1 MKSTYSQRLL
11 RWSATPSGE
20 AILVT
25 LFFIVATLCIF
36 PHVLSGNALVNGEY
50 LYNFE
55 PWYHYRGSDQG
66 FYNRILS
73 DPIDWPNIYYHI
85 EQLQRGELPLW
96 GHNEQLGKPGIFLMN
111 NLLCDP
117 IRLFL
122 WVVFGVPIG
131 QTLEILLKFIVGGI
145 FSYYYLRVLA
155 VHPLLALSTSVG
167 FIYGSSQIA
176 SYLDAFAFAAL
187 ALPLGFYLIEKLCR
201 TNSWKWTLF
210 FALFCYY
217 VASLGAAHVVFFSVF
232 WITLY
237 LAGRLLSQRQD
248 RKALLLKF
256 GVAGVFSVSW
266 FSIYLFQTAEYFL
279 KGVNLGYRD
288 GYGVTQV
295 LADSLNTFFS
305 GYIFGHPL
313 RDNENW
319 HYGTF
324 VNTGVF
330 IGFLTP
336 LAFLLGGTV
345 RAVLK
350 RDFQTTF
357 FVCASLLL
365 LCHIYQ
371 LPFERLEVLFNQ
383 LPLFKGNPPHHLTT
397 YIQVF
402 VFLGGALG
410 LQYLF
415 ELYSERKR
423 KLTFALSLGAACY
436 TLYALWSLTTFYQI
450 GKMSLVR
457 AFHFY
462 SSVFLIE
469 FFLLSLLSILWLNRT
484 QYPRLASLPLYLL
497 PFAFLWESKINS
509 EGWVPWMK
517 PSRWFPQTQ
526 TTDFLGQ
533 RIKEGRVMPLDFAAV
548 PETLAHYGFP
558 VAVGRGS
565 VPRGLGVLLL
575 GVNPRAYSH
584 PTQTLF
590 NLADTNITN
599 QLWKLLDVRYF
610 IASWD
615 KAHEALVPLAPQFL
629 THRLP
634 CSTILE
640 RRDKNTH
647 AFLADDLILAEGAE
661 AISEVFYQPGFDIS
675 QHVIAESLPQVVVPG
690 DSPRRDRLELD
701 PPGRIGR
708 VKESGTTTVI
718 KGRTRR
724 PSYLV
729 LSQYYYPGWKAYL
742 NGEEVPMFSAYSFLP
757 AITIPEKGKFEVVF
771 RYEPSSL
778 WYGALISGG
787 SLLFAIPFFWVV
799 IARERRV
806 PQFAQ
811 AKDLRSFGTEHPVRC

>member
-1 MKSTYSQRLL
+1 MTSTCSQRLL

-20 AILVT
+20 AVLIT

-117 IRLFL
+117 IRLLL

-131 QTLEILLKFIVGGI
+131 QTIEILFKFIVGGV
-145 FSYYYLRVLA
+145 FSYYYLRLLR

-187 ALPLGFYLIEKLCR
+187 ALPMGFYLIEKLCQ
-201 TNSWKWTLF
+201 TNTWKWTLF
-210 FALFCYY
+210 FALYCYY

-232 WITLY
+232 WVSLY
-237 LAGRLLSQRQD
+237 LTGRLLSQRD
-248 RKALLLKF
+248 NRIALSVKF
-256 GVAGVFSVSW
+256 GVAGVFSVCW
-266 FSIYLFQTAEYFL
+266 FGIYLFQTAEYFL
-279 KGVNLGYRD
+279 KGVNLGYRE

-295 LADSLNTFFS
+295 LANSLNTFFS

-313 RDNENW
+313 RDYENW

-330 IGFLTP
+330 VGFLTS
-336 LAFLLGGTV
+336 LTFLVGATIRV
-345 RAVLK
+345 ITR

-357 FVCASLLL
+357 FVFASLVL
-365 LCHIYQ
+365 LCHIYE

-383 LPLFKGNPPHHLTT
+383 LPLFRGNPPHHLTT

-415 ELYSERKR
+415 ELGIEKRR
-423 KLTFALSLGAACY
+423 KLSLFITLGAAGY
-436 TLYALWSLTTFYQI
+436 TIYALWSLVTFFQV
-450 GKMSLVR
+450 GKSSEVR
-457 AFHFY
+457 TFHFY
-462 SSVFLIE
+462 SSVFLVE
-469 FFLLSLLSILWLNRT
+469 FFLISILSFLWLNRT
-484 QYPRLASLPLYLL
+484 RYPRLTALPLYLL
-497 PFAFLWESKINS
+497 PLAFVWEAKINS

-517 PSRWFPQTQ
+517 PSRWFPPTQ
-526 TTDFLGQ
+526 TTDFLRE
-533 RIKEGRVMPLDFAAV
+533 RIKEGRVMPLDFVAV

-558 VAVGRGS
+558 VPVGRGS

-575 GVNPRAYSH
+575 GVNQRAYSH

-590 NLADTNITN
+590 DLADTDVTN

-610 IASWD
+610 VTSRD
-615 KAHEALVPLAPQFL
+615 KAPEALTPLAPVFSI
-629 THRLP
+629 HRLP
-634 CSTILE
+634 CSTLLE

-647 AFLADDLILAEGAE
+647 AFLADDLILAQGGE

-675 QHVIAESLPQVVVPG
+675 QHVIAENLPQVVVPG
-690 DSPRRDRLELD
+690 DSPVRDRVELN

-708 VKESGTTTVI
+708 VQENGTTTI
-718 KGRTRR
+718 IRGRARR
-724 PSYLV
+724 PSYLI

-742 NGEEVPMFSAYSFLP
+742 NGDEVPIFSAYSFLP
-757 AITIPEKGKFEVVF
+757 AITVPEKGKFEVVF
-771 RYEPSSL
+771 QYEPASL
-778 WYGALISGG
+778 WYGALLSGG
-787 SLLFAIPFFWVV
+787 SLLLAIPFFW
-799 IARERRV
+799 ILISRERLWSSSSTSLPAPIRPSV
-806 PQFAQ
+806 
-811 AKDLRSFGTEHPVRC
+811 T